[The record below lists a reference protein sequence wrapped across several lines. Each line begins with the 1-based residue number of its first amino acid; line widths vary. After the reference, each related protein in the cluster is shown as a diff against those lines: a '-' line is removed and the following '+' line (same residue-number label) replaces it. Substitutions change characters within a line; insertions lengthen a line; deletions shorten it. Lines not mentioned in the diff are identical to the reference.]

1 MNYLI
6 QGDNKDVLKYI
17 SKKCK
22 KKVGVVYIDPPY
34 NTGKKQ
40 GKYKDTFGSHAQWQ
54 TFMKPRLKASLPL
67 LRDDCV
73 IFISIGNEEL
83 AHLKILCDEVFGEKN
98 FVTIITWQNKNTT
111 QNDKSGIAN
120 QTEYIVVYCVD
131 IDQLTIRKDR
141 QRESYLKKTYKNPD
155 NDPRGSWRGGV
166 QLFKEKNRR
175 SFTVESPSGKKWN
188 RGWNFNEEGWK
199 RLELDKRIWWGADDN
214 LCPVKKVYLSDVKRE
229 GRTAVNLWLGKNKD
243 DEIREVGFT
252 ADGKKDLARITG
264 SNKDFL
270 YPKPVRLIKRIL
282 DLASDKDSV
291 ILDYF
296 AGSGTTAQAVLE
308 CNEKDGGNRKFV
320 LITNNEENIC
330 EEVTRVRIEKV
341 ISGYSYIDKKKEKI
355 VKGIGCFDDFEF
367 LVYPFPTE
375 LEI

>member
-6 QGDNKDVLKYI
+6 QGDNKDVLKELL
-17 SKKCK
+17 KTHE

-54 TFMKPRLKASLPL
+54 EFMRPRLKASLPL

-73 IFISIGNEEL
+73 IFISIGIQEV

-98 FVTIITWQNKNTT
+98 FVTIITWQNKHST

-120 QTEYIVVYCVD
+120 QTEYIVVYCKD
-131 IDQLTIRKDR
+131 IAQLSIKKDR
-141 QRESYLKKTYKNPD
+141 QREEYVKKTYKNPD
-155 NDPRGSWRGGV
+155 NDPCGRWRGGV
-166 QLFKEKNRR
+166 QLFKDKNPK
-175 SFTVESPSGKKWN
+175 SFTVKSPSGKEWTKPWN
-188 RGWNFNEEGWK
+188 YSEAGWK
-199 RLELDKRIWWGADDN
+199 KLEAEKRIWWGEDDN
-214 LCPVKKVYLSDVKRE
+214 SCPVKKVYLEDVEKE

-243 DEIREVGFT
+243 DKVREVGFT
-252 ADGKKDLARITG
+252 SEGKKDLARIT
-264 SNKDFL
+264 SNKDFM
-270 YPKPVRLIKRIL
+270 YPKPVRLIRRIL

-308 CNEKDGGNRKFV
+308 SNEADGGNRSFI

-330 EEVTRVRIEKV
+330 EEVTKVRIEK
-341 ISGYSYIDKKKEKI
+341 ILSGYSYTDQKGTKKVE
-355 VKGIGCFDDFEF
+355 GIGCAEDFTSY
-367 LVYPFPTE
+367 VYCPTSE
-375 LEI
+375 